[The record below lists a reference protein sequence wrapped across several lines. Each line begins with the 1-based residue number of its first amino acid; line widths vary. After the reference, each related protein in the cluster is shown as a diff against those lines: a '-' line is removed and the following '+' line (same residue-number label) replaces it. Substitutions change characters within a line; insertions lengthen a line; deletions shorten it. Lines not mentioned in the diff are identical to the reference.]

1 MSPTSR
7 MFRVLLIA
15 VLLSGCQRLEYK
27 EFRSSSVLR
36 DLGIGSLDV
45 EIRPDG
51 THIIKARDV
60 DSMQTEGLKAA
71 VEGAVTG
78 AAKALKP

>member
-1 MSPTSR
+1 MKPWWLVWVTL
-7 MFRVLLIA
+7 V
-15 VLLSGCQRLEYK
+15 SGCQTLDYGD
-27 EFRSSSVLR
+27 FRSSSVLR

-51 THIIKARDV
+51 TRIIRARDV
-60 DSMQTEGLKAA
+60 DSMQTDGLKAA

-78 AAKALKP
+78 AAEALKP